1 MAKTVTVSL
10 NDLKK
15 LVDYSYEDEERNLED
30 WTRQTAVAMDGPCKG
45 HIFHVLKR
53 LNRAV
58 EQAEKS
64 GKPLV
69 VAKVISPGE
78 LDIKPGTKQADIIQ
92 QAGYALDRCESG
104 EIMGD
109 LCFQATN
116 GKYYSV
122 FVEALIEEVDKSR
135 ADEIAEMN
143 GENAD
148 EGEEE

>member
-15 LVDYSYEDEERNLED
+15 LVDYSYEDEERNLEE
-30 WTRQTAVAMDGPCKG
+30 MDGPCKG